1 MNLIATHFFVFNYI
15 SNGRLQKPNKCIN
28 WPKNK
33 CINWPKGGLGVS
45 RYFQAPVFPERTIT
59 DRRSDNRELNG

>member
-15 SNGRLQKPNKCIN
+15 FNGRLQEP
-28 WPKNK
+28 NK

-59 DRRSDNRELNG
+59 DRQADNRELNG